1 MSQIEQDYLIKH
13 AKSAEL
19 YTRAKECFP
28 SGVTHDIR
36 YLKPFPIFSREAKG
50 GRKWDVDGNEYVDF
64 FMGHGALLLG
74 HSNPNVVQ
82 AIQNQAGLATHSGA
96 SHELEV
102 EWACLLYTSPSP
114 RD

>member
-36 YLKPFPIFSREAKG
+36 YLKPFPMFSRDAKG

-74 HSNPNVVQ
+74 HSNPNVLSL
-82 AIQNQAGLATHSGA
+82 IHI
-96 SHELEV
+96 
-102 EWACLLYTSPSP
+102 
-114 RD
+114 